1 MTNKTTIFSLF
12 LSLLALVFPFLIF
25 DEIVT
30 TPFQII
36 MAILI
41 LIAIFAINF
50 YSALRGDRAINVF
63 AAIVTLIALFLFT
76 IPLWRYI
83 F

>member
-30 TPFQII
+30 T
-36 MAILI
+36 
-41 LIAIFAINF
+41 IFAINF